1 MNKYIE
7 GMEHCA
13 MNLPNKLTILRILL
27 IPICLTLWGLGQ
39 PVASA
44 AVFALAA
51 ATDFLDGYI
60 ARKKNIV
67 TVFGKFADPVADKI
81 LVLTAMIFLCADG
94 RIPPWAVCIVAAR
107 ELMVDGL
114 RLVAVGK
121 GKVIAA
127 GWLGKIKTN
136 LQFFC
141 VLAAMLLP
149 QGHWLPLTLTIFM
162 AIMTVWSG
170 GQYLWAYRDS
180 LTDGGM

>member
-1 MNKYIE
+1 
-7 GMEHCA
+7 
-13 MNLPNKLTILRILL
+13 MNLPNKLTLLRILL
-27 IPICLTLWGLGQ
+27 IPVCLLLWALGQ
-39 PVASA
+39 PVFSA

-51 ATDFLDGYI
+51 LTDFLDGYI
-60 ARKKNIV
+60 ARKQNIT

-94 RIPPWAVCIVAAR
+94 IIPAWAVCIVAAR

-121 GKVIAA
+121 GTVIAA

-141 VLAAMLLP
+141 ILAGMLLP
-149 QGHWLPLTLTIFM
+149 KGHWVTLALTIAM
-162 AIMTVWSG
+162 AVMTVWSG
-170 GQYLWAYRDS
+170 GKYLWGYRDTITS
-180 LTDGGM
+180 GGM

>member
-1 MNKYIE
+1 
-7 GMEHCA
+7 
-13 MNLPNKLTILRILL
+13 MNLPNKLTLLRVFM
-27 IPICLTLWGLGQ
+27 IPVCLVLWAFHQ
-39 PVASA
+39 PVAAA

-60 ARKKNIV
+60 ARKRGLV

-81 LVLTAMIFLCADG
+81 LVLTAMIFLCFDA
-94 RIPPWAVCIVAAR
+94 RLPAWAVSIVAAR

-136 LQFFC
+136 LQYAC
-141 VLAAMLLP
+141 VLCAMLLP
-149 QGHWLPLTLTIFM
+149 AGHWLPLVLAVLM
-162 AIMTVWSG
+162 AAMTVWSG
-170 GQYLWAYRDS
+170 AQYFWSAKDVFFENQA
-180 LTDGGM
+180 